1 MSVISVGGYDR
12 ADAQPASRTVTS
24 VVSIAGLPRRELFIA
39 PASLAPS
46 APASTRGPAYCV
58 TLSLSPSAASLRLAP
73 WVVLFS
79 SMTTP
84 F

>member
-1 MSVISVGGYDR
+1 MCAAPAGGPDARARLLSVLGLLTGPRGR
-12 ADAQPASRTVTS
+12 ADFGMRPAAVGYFT
-24 VVSIAGLPRRELFIA
+24 
-39 PASLAPS
+39 
-46 APASTRGPAYCV
+46 

-73 WVVLFS
+73 CVVLFS